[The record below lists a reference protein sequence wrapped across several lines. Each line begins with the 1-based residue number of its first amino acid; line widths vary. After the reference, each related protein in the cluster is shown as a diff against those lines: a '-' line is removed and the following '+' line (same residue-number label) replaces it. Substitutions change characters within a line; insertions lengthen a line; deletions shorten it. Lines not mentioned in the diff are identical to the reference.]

1 MALLG
6 GFQFQEKMSGTYTL
20 RGGPEGARRITFK
33 GRVRAADALA
43 HLRDGMAELE
53 GTVDLEGFADDVP
66 MAGTI
71 QISPLRKRLIRYE
84 FSFVANDGR
93 PYRFAG
99 QKDIRFGDLLGSWT
113 TLPAALYDQ
122 AGQEVGQARVTFD
135 MKSDFLPLLVSFRR
149 AC

>member
-6 GFQFQEKMSGTYTL
+6 GFQFQEKMSGSYTL
-20 RGGPEGARRITFK
+20 SGGTPARRMSFSA
-33 GRVRAADALA
+33 RVRAADAVQ

-53 GTVDLEGFADDVP
+53 GTVELEGFADEVP
-66 MAGTI
+66 MSGTI

-113 TLPAALYDQ
+113 TLPATIYDRD
-122 AGQEVGQARVTFD
+122 GREVGQARVTFD
-135 MKSDFLPLLVSFRR
+135 MRSDFVPLLVSF
-149 AC
+149 